1 MLIFTTTPFEFVT
14 SALALIGIGVC
25 IGYVA
30 SDARDPEADR
40 Q

>member
-14 SALALIGIGVC
+14 SALTLIGIGVC
-25 IGYVA
+25 IGYIACGMQDREV
-30 SDARDPEADR
+30 DA